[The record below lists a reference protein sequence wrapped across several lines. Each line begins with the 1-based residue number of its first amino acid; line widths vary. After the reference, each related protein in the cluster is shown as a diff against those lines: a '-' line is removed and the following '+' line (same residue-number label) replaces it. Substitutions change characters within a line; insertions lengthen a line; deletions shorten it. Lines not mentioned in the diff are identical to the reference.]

1 MSVGLS
7 VRQFIDR
14 QLAASGVADVFDDP
28 DPRVASVM
36 ADAAGRLGPAPG
48 AAWLPD
54 QVLRLSSR
62 PGPAVEPVVVHQADG
77 VAGALAAALDIAADV
92 IPGTTALRFDLDL
105 DAPAPDARRSPPG
118 LQSRHVDVPDVPRA
132 GRVIVLAGPGVLRA
146 GAVDG
151 LRALAARAGLSVINT
166 WGAKGVFDWQ
176 SPHHGG
182 TAGLQERDFELS
194 GFADVDLIIA
204 TGVDAD
210 ESPRDRW
217 AMAPVVN
224 VDPVALAPLAAAWD
238 RPTGTPERPDIYT
251 ALSAVVMPMFEQP
264 GTPPHAVAQV
274 KAALPPGGIV
284 VADPGPAGFWVARTF
299 PTSELGSV
307 VVPAT
312 IAPGFAAAA
321 AMVAVLRG
329 RPAVALTTAPTDEAT
344 GAVLDAAA
352 RRGVDVDLR
361 AWDENIDWSC
371 LDSLVAV
378 AGNVVAWT

>member
-1 MSVGLS
+1 VAET
-7 VRQFIDR
+7 VRQLIDR
-14 QLAASGVADVFDDP
+14 LLATAGVTEVFEEP
-28 DPRVASVM
+28 DPNVASIF

-62 PGPAVEPVVVHQADG
+62 PSPGVEPVVVRDAGD

-105 DAPAPDARRSPPG
+105 DGAAPATTRRTAG
-118 LQSRHVDVPDVPRA
+118 LQSRHVDVPDVPRP
-132 GRVIVLAGPGVLRA
+132 GRTIVLAGPGVLRA
-146 GAVDG
+146 GAIDG
-151 LRALAARAGLSVINT
+151 LRALAERAGLAVINT

-176 SPHHGG
+176 SPNHGG
-182 TAGLQERDFELS
+182 TAGLQERDFELC

-204 TGVDAD
+204 TGVDFD

-217 AMAPVVN
+217 ALAPVLD
-224 VDPVALAPLAAAWD
+224 VDPVALAPLAEAWD
-238 RPTGTPERPDIYT
+238 RPPDTPERPEIYT
-251 ALSAVVMPMFEQP
+251 ALSAVVMPMFERP

-284 VADPGPAGFWVARTF
+284 IADPGPAGFWVARTF

-312 IAPGFAAAA
+312 TAPGFAAAA
-321 AMVAVLRG
+321 AVVAGRRG
-329 RPAVALTTAPTDEAT
+329 RPAVAVTTAPTDETT
-344 GAVLDAAA
+344 GAVLEAAA
-352 RRGVDVDLR
+352 RRGVGVDLR